1 MLDHTR
7 NRGTKDNPVL
17 VEEAPMLASK
27 AATKRQKVELKLNC
41 VPVQTILF

>member
-1 MLDHTR
+1 VLDHTG
-7 NRGTKDNPVL
+7 NGGTKDNPVL
-17 VEEAPMLASK
+17 VEEGPLL